1 MNEYTSEFNA
11 SYSSNYTQKKAKP
24 KRIGS
29 LSSLAQVLPGVC
41 DGLQLDKKI
50 NEMALL
56 ALFPGQVEGLC
67 GQVAAQG
74 TRAIRL
80 KKQGYKMLLVVKVSN
95 AALASE
101 LTFQVPALKEAL
113 NRFQPQTGITVDQIQ
128 LVVGSL

>member
-1 MNEYTSEFNA
+1 MSDYKSEYPS
-11 SYSSNYTQKKAKP
+11 SYSKKKAKP
-24 KRIGS
+24 QRIGS
-29 LSSLAQVLPGVC
+29 LSSLANVLPGVC

-56 ALFPGQVEGLC
+56 ALFSKQVEGLC
-67 GQVAAQG
+67 GKVAADG
-74 TRAIRL
+74 TRAMRL